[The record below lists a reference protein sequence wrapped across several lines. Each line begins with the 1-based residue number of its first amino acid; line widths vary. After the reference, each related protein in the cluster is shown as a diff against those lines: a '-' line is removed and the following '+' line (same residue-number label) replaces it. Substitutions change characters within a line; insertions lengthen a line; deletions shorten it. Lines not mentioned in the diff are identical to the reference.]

1 MTGENKL
8 DALDNLLGGA
18 SSIAEPK
25 SKKQSRLS
33 KSSEAFDQK
42 QIKKATGATASEG
55 TVVVSFR
62 VPEHIERLAMEAAA
76 QQRVPYAEFKKA
88 AFYRGVVAFA
98 VEGEE
103 VPMDYGRTAN
113 AAVPDVR

>member
-1 MTGENKL
+1 MTDEKL
-8 DALDNLLGGA
+8 DKLNDLIGGA
-18 SSIAEPK
+18 PPA
-25 SKKQSRLS
+25 KKAGRSSRLDES
-33 KSSEAFDQK
+33 KQAFSQK
-42 QIKKATGATASEG
+42 EIKKATGAKASEG
-55 TVVVSFR
+55 TTVISFR

-88 AFYRGVVAFA
+88 AFYRGLMAF
-98 VEGEE
+98 VNGEE